1 MVPFFKMEWA
11 AGAAA
16 GLGNNVDI
24 PSNGLNIGLE
34 VNNNNVYVW
43 WPPDPGSPRSVV
55 IST

>member
-24 PSNGLNIGLE
+24 PSNGSNIGLE
-34 VNNNNVYVW
+34 VTRLTTMYICGGHLIQ
-43 WPPDPGSPRSVV
+43 DPRGRW
-55 IST
+55 